1 MAHPS
6 LRLGGP
12 AAGHPSTAP
21 IFWVCLI
28 VSCVSLFTIINYCF
42 SIFSAG
48 NYGPSK
54 CGLTKYNL
62 GLMWSHARLPFSNPT
77 ILEDSQY

>member
-21 IFWVCLI
+21 IFWVRLI
-28 VSCVSLFTIINYCF
+28 VSCVSLFVIINYCF
-42 SIFSAG
+42 SIFGAG

-54 CGLTKYNL
+54 CGFLWTKIEKEKQNL
-62 GLMWSHARLPFSNPT
+62 PPIFSHLDL
-77 ILEDSQY
+77 ILDK